1 MSKKWRH
8 LFVDGEFAPREEI
21 LSGLTLEE
29 ATRRPSPESHSVY
42 EELWHANEWQKI
54 VVLRDKERY
63 EGWKRGKVYPPAPPL
78 AEEEWR
84 ALVAEFLAGLD
95 KALEW
100 AASPEKLATKTSG
113 EHTMEDVLYS
123 LAVHSAHHL
132 GKIIAIRQAIGAW
145 PPAQKQKGE
154 QV

>member
-1 MSKKWRH
+1 MTKWRH
-8 LFVDGEFAPREEI
+8 LFVDGEFAPRAEI

-29 ATRRPSPESHSVY
+29 ATRRLSPASHTVY

-63 EGWKRGKVYPPAPPL
+63 ERWKRGEVYPPAAP
-78 AEEEWR
+78 ADEAEWR
-84 ALVAEFLAGLD
+84 ALVAEFLSGLD

-100 AASPEKLATKTSG
+100 ADSPERLATKTSG
-113 EHTMEDVLYS
+113 DHTMEDVLHS

-145 PPAQKQKGE
+145 PPPQKQKGE
-154 QV
+154 NV